1 MPLASYPTSVLG
13 LRRLRLLQTLVRA
26 KAPLSVTTIASRL
39 GLGAVTTRAHLH
51 LLLDAGLVRRV
62 NYRRWAPIENF
73 SLERFDAAS
82 LDALGR

>member
-1 MPLASYPTSVLG
+1 MAVASGPSSVLG
-13 LRRLRLLQTLVRA
+13 LRRLRLLQTLARA
-26 KAPLSVTTIASRL
+26 KAPLSVPTIASRL

-62 NYRRWAPIENF
+62 NYRRWALAEGF

-82 LDALGR
+82 LDTLGR